1 MAESQ
6 PVVPT
11 VHQLIVDNPWFCK
24 NPLFWTAQHLDLL
37 NIKFERIDAL
47 LKHPQSRKYLGM
59 KDDDP
64 FYYWSRRF
72 AKNLTSVSK
81 HAAFTRIL
89 DLMGVK
95 MWHHPDEKAVFLFDS
110 KDVHVSDCY
119 VCHFTPPF
127 LSELPIIGYFHY
139 DDVKWARLKSIRP
152 QSNPGDGGNP
162 PMARVCRIRLRNV
175 TPIEWSE
182 DPYLV
187 RMLVTTESDP
197 STAHVFVADIGIRLL
212 ECIYDP
218 ALCLDGV
225 IWPTVRHCELPM
237 EPYNTFPERVVAELL
252 GYRH

>member
-1 MAESQ
+1 
-6 PVVPT
+6 
-11 VHQLIVDNPWFCK
+11 
-24 NPLFWTAQHLDLL
+24 
-37 NIKFERIDAL
+37 
-47 LKHPQSRKYLGM
+47 M

-187 RMLVTTESDP
+187 GLILSL
-197 STAHVFVADIGIRLL
+197 AQ
-212 ECIYDP
+212 
-218 ALCLDGV
+218 
-225 IWPTVRHCELPM
+225 
-237 EPYNTFPERVVAELL
+237 
-252 GYRH
+252 